1 MEHPVAHEIP
11 DTQRAPG
18 SSPSLALRPAVWLRW
33 LAARYTLVLAAL
45 IVLAAVFAPWLAHQ
59 NPYDLAQL
67 DILDGLLK
75 PGSESS
81 GGMIYWLGTDDQG
94 RDLVSAI
101 LYGARTSLIVGFGS
115 ASISMTFG
123 VALGLFAAYYRGKL
137 DALVMRLVDLT
148 LAFPAILVALIILGI
163 LGKGVGNVV
172 LALVMVDWAF
182 YARAVRSSAL
192 VEVNKEYVMAAQCA
206 LVPARR
212 IIFRHVLPNCL
223 SSLMVITTQQ
233 IARAIAI
240 EAALSFL
247 GLGVPITKPSLG
259 LLIANGYAQVISGKW
274 WVSLFPGLALLLMIV
289 VLNLLGEQIRKR
301 YSAH

>member
-11 DTQRAPG
+11 DTADTPARVSFTAK
-18 SSPSLALRPAVWLRW
+18 LAVWMRW
-33 LAARYTLVLAAL
+33 LAKHAIWVLAFA
-45 IVLAAVFAPWLAHQ
+45 IVLVAVFAPWIAHQ

-67 DILDGLLK
+67 DIMDGLLP
-75 PGSESS
+75 PGADSAS
-81 GGMIYWLGTDDQG
+81 GSTYWLGTDDQG

-115 ASISMTFG
+115 ASLSMTFG
-123 VALGLFAAYYRGKL
+123 VTLGLLAAYLRGKF
-137 DALVMRLVDLT
+137 DATVMRLVDLT

-163 LGKGVGNVV
+163 LGKGTGNVV
-172 LALVMVDWAF
+172 LALVIVDWAF

-192 VEVNKEYVMAAQCA
+192 VEVRKEYVMSAQCA

-240 EAALSFL
+240 EATLSFL

-274 WVSLFPGLALLLMIV
+274 WVSLFPGLALLLLIV

-301 YSAH
+301 YAGH